1 MKIKMT
7 NLFLMDTINMLNKF
21 ATVTGKL
28 GYAISKTKG
37 RMEIEFKPFEEERMK
52 LIRKYGTPDENGN
65 YVVKQDNE
73 HFLDFANEVTSI
85 ADEIVEI
92 DVHQISAEDF
102 NNSDYFVED
111 ASVRDYD
118 LLKALF
124 VERKEEDVQP
134 EAQPETQLE
143 ESVETEN
150 EAV

>member
-7 NLFLMDTINMLNKF
+7 NLFLMDAINMLNKF
-21 ATVTGKL
+21 AGVTGKL

-65 YVVKQDNE
+65 YSVSQDDE

-92 DVHQISAEDF
+92 DIHQISAEDF
-102 NNSDYFVED
+102 NNSNYYVED

-124 VERKEEDVQP
+124 VERKEEPVI
-134 EAQPETQLE
+134 E
-143 ESVETEN
+143 EVKSEEGVEIKEEN

>member
-1 MKIKMT
+1 
-7 NLFLMDTINMLNKF
+7 MLNKF
-21 ATVTGKL
+21 AGVTGKL

-65 YVVKQDNE
+65 YSVSQD
-73 HFLDFANEVTSI
+73 
-85 ADEIVEI
+85 
-92 DVHQISAEDF
+92 AEDF
-102 NNSDYFVED
+102 NNSNYYVED

-124 VERKEEDVQP
+124 VERKEEPVI
-134 EAQPETQLE
+134 E
-143 ESVETEN
+143 EVKSEEGVEIKEEN